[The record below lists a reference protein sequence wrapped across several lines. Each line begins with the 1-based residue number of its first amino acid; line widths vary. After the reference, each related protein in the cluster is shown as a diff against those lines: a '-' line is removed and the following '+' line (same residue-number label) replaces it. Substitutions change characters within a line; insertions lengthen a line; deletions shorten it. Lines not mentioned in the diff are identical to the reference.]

1 MEIDGRCVQ
10 KGGRIDRD
18 IRKVRSQVGFVFQQ
32 FNLVAR
38 LPVLVNVLVGS
49 LHRMPWWRSWMRL
62 FTAQERALALE
73 ALARVGIADCYA
85 QRASTLSGGQQQRA
99 AIART
104 LVQGAKVV
112 LADEPIA
119 SLDPES
125 SRKVMEILARINRE
139 DGCTVIV
146 SLHQVDIAMKYCPR
160 VVALRSCSTA
170 RRPRSR
176 PSCCASCT
184 ACRPKSCCGRRAPP
198 SCPRPR
204 SRSPGPGRSFRC
216 RSPEPHF
223 FRPCFSFRHSTSE
236 SSMIKKLLAALA
248 IGLGMTAA
256 AQAQDAI
263 NFGIISTEAT
273 QNLKGDWQPLID
285 DMSKQTGLK
294 VTAFFAPDYAG
305 IIEAMRF
312 NKVQLGWFGN
322 KSAMEAVDRA
332 SGEVFAQM
340 VNADGTQ
347 GYYSHLIVNRESPLN
362 TLDDVL
368 KNAKNL
374 SFGNGDPNS
383 TSGYL
388 VPGFYVFAQNKVDA
402 KTIFKITRSANHET
416 NALAVANKQVDVATN
431 NSENLEKVKE
441 RFPEKFKDIK
451 IVWTSPLIPLD
462 PLVMRK
468 DLPEATK
475 AKLRN
480 FFFNYAK
487 TDAREKEIVMKIS
500 KLSGF
505 KESSDKQLLPI
516 RQIDLFGQR
525 TKIEADTVLSD
536 ADKKAKLADID
547 KKLAA
552 LN

>member
-1 MEIDGRCVQ
+1 
-10 KGGRIDRD
+10 
-18 IRKVRSQVGFVFQQ
+18 
-32 FNLVAR
+32 
-38 LPVLVNVLVGS
+38 
-49 LHRMPWWRSWMRL
+49 
-62 FTAQERALALE
+62 
-73 ALARVGIADCYA
+73 
-85 QRASTLSGGQQQRA
+85 
-99 AIART
+99 
-104 LVQGAKVV
+104 
-112 LADEPIA
+112 
-119 SLDPES
+119 
-125 SRKVMEILARINRE
+125 
-139 DGCTVIV
+139 
-146 SLHQVDIAMKYCPR
+146 
-160 VVALRSCSTA
+160 
-170 RRPRSR
+170 
-176 PSCCASCT
+176 
-184 ACRPKSCCGRRAPP
+184 
-198 SCPRPR
+198 
-204 SRSPGPGRSFRC
+204 
-216 RSPEPHF
+216 
-223 FRPCFSFRHSTSE
+223 
-236 SSMIKKLLAALA
+236 MIKKLCAALA
-248 IGLGMTAA
+248 LGLGMSAVL
-256 AQAQDAI
+256 AQDIA
-263 NFGIISTEAT
+263 FGIISTEAT
-273 QNLKGDWQPLID
+273 QNLKQDWQPLID
-285 DMSKQTGLK
+285 DMSRQTGLK

-305 IIEAMRF
+305 IIEGMRF
-312 NKVQLGWFGN
+312 NKVHIGWFGN

-332 SGEVFAQM
+332 GGEVFAQM

-388 VPGFYVFAQNKVDA
+388 VPGFYVFAQNKLDA
-402 KTIFKITRSANHET
+402 KSIFKVTRSANHET

-480 FFFNYAK
+480 FFYNYAK
-487 TDAREKEIVMKIS
+487 SDPREKEIIMKIS

-516 RQIDLFGQR
+516 RQLDLFGQR
-525 TKIEADTVLSD
+525 TKIEADTVLGD
-536 ADKKAKLADID
+536 ADKKARLADID